1 MTIYFSGSI
10 SGGRDDVAKYR
21 RIADYLES
29 AGHRLVSRHVC
40 DESLT
45 AGGEALT
52 AEEIFDRD
60 MAWIAEAA
68 SENGALVAE
77 VSVPSLGVGYEIA
90 TARYRYGMPVICL
103 YRREHTQRCSAMVSG
118 DRGVTFLDY
127 TEEGF
132 ESMLEKL
139 GEALRRRR

>member
-10 SGGRDDVAKYR
+10 SGGRDDVAMYR

-40 DESLT
+40 DASLT
-45 AGGEALT
+45 AVGEALT
-52 AEEIFDRD
+52 PEEIFDRD

-77 VSVPSLGVGYEIA
+77 VSVASLGVGYEIA
-90 TARYRYGMPVICL
+90 AARYRFGMPVFCL
-103 YRREHTQRCSAMVSG
+103 YRREHTQRCSAMVAG
-118 DRGVTFLDY
+118 DRGILFLDY
-127 TEEGF
+127 TEDGL
-132 ESMLEKL
+132 ESTLRTLDE
-139 GEALRRRR
+139 ELRRAR